1 MLTPP
6 STAATSRIISIA
18 TTQVPSCCI
27 AVLNSPAFA
36 IAMYTAAANVAY
48 LARRANVRNIRKR
61 DIWSYR
67 TTKIEGTPWTLYGIS
82 LVAWQAYAL
91 FLFPFVEPL
100 ARLLGYVSFMYD
112 YPNARGF
119 GYILEPLRVQ
129 DLSMAKRTKSQIR
142 LDWHAFNVNV
152 GKIGRDGYRHPPSV
166 SWNLPHLDAPRWGV
180 KHWPWRRRSGAVVS
194 ASLSRFRC
202 DDILESEEEDVG

>member
-100 ARLLGYVSFMYD
+100 ARLFGYVSFMYD